1 MTSRPGS
8 EHEADPNGHTPSD
21 QNQTPQNQMA
31 DQNQVPGGPA
41 VERIIERFGGIRPM
55 AHKLDIPVTTVQGW
69 KKRGAIPL
77 ARHAD
82 LRASAAKHRI
92 KLSEADLEAATPSED
107 RNAPDAAGSVMPLP
121 PPDAPIIASTA
132 PLSEGAEP
140 FKTESGKAEDTL
152 PGADTL
158 PGGGPVPAADLPPST
173 LPPVA
178 DTLPGAADTLPGGQG
193 GAELPGGEHQ
203 RLGGGGGVAAGLHRL
218 IDGGQL
224 LLQRV

>member
-21 QNQTPQNQMA
+21 QNQTPNQNQAA
-31 DQNQVPGGPA
+31 DQNQVVGGPA

-107 RNAPDAAGSVMPLP
+107 RNAPDAAAWTKAVANTQ
-121 PPDAPIIASTA
+121 DAFRAT
-132 PLSEGAEP
+132 LGVELR
-140 FKTESGKAEDTL
+140 TEELAGCFLTVE
-152 PGADTL
+152 
-158 PGGGPVPAADLPPST
+158 AA
-173 LPPVA
+173 
-178 DTLPGAADTLPGGQG
+178 
-193 GAELPGGEHQ
+193 
-203 RLGGGGGVAAGLHRL
+203 
-218 IDGGQL
+218 
-224 LLQRV
+224 